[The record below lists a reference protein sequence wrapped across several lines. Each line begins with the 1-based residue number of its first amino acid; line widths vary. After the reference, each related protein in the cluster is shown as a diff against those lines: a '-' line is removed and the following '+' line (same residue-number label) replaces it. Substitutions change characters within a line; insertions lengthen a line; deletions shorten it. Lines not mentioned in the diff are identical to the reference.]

1 MKLKLIVTALV
12 VAAMPMYAQA
22 QSPNPPKPSKP
33 AKAAPAVPAAPV
45 SKVAAAQKV
54 VKTISGDKIK
64 TETYCD
70 IGKLGEQI
78 EEAEKKNDMKKIDE
92 LNKKMDDLATKLGP
106 EYVALMGQLEDVD
119 FFLSIKSMSYKKMD
133 DLATKLGPEYVALM
147 VSSRTST
154 RVRKRVRILVR
165 RSGGSTSCAR
175 SSGMARG
182 PLVRQIQ
189 SRVAAFRDT

>member
-1 MKLKLIVTALV
+1 VKLKLIITALV

-33 AKAAPAVPAAPV
+33 AKAAPAVP
-45 SKVAAAQKV
+45 AAQKV

-106 EYVALMGQLEDVD
+106 EYVALMGQLEDID
-119 FFLSIKSMSYKKMD
+119 PSSKEGQDISSALGGLD
-133 DLATKLGPEYVALM
+133 KL
-147 VSSRTST
+147 
-154 RVRKRVRILVR
+154 
-165 RSGGSTSCAR
+165 CAK
-175 SSGMARG
+175 
-182 PLVRQIQ
+182 
-189 SRVAAFRDT
+189 